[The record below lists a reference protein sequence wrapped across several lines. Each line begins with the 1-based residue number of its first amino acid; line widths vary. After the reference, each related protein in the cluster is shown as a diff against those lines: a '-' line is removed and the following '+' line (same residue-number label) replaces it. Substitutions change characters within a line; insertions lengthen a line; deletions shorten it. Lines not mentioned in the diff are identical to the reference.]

1 MSNCIFIIQ
10 EVDYMLN
17 EIFGD
22 YPQIKVLDYLLMN
35 PFAELS
41 KLQIAVGSEIS
52 RITLNKFIDN
62 LLENELL
69 IRCSNSKYKLNLKS
83 PIIVK
88 LNMLL
93 DDLNKRAMEK
103 AMTELDEP
111 YDELS
116 DRELDIVFDEN
127 SSDIELIELENEI
140 ILNEKYVIY
149 IEKVNKDYTISM

>member
-22 YPQIKVLDYLLMN
+22 YPQIKVIDYLLMN

>member
-22 YPQIKVLDYLLMN
+22 YPQIKVIDYLLMN

-93 DDLNKRAMEK
+93 DDLNKRAMDK
-103 AMTELDEP
+103 AMTELYEP

>member
-22 YPQIKVLDYLLMN
+22 YPQIKVIDYLLMN

-127 SSDIELIELENEI
+127 SSDIELIELGNEI

>member
-22 YPQIKVLDYLLMN
+22 YPQIKVIDYLLMN

-62 LLENELL
+62 LLENELI

>member
-22 YPQIKVLDYLLMN
+22 YPQIKVIDYLLMN

-149 IEKVNKDYTISM
+149 IEKVNEDYTISM

>member
-1 MSNCIFIIQ
+1 MGNCIFIIQ

>member
-1 MSNCIFIIQ
+1 MGNCIFIIQ

-22 YPQIKVLDYLLMN
+22 YPQIKVIDYLLMN

>member
-1 MSNCIFIIQ
+1 
-10 EVDYMLN
+10 MLN

-22 YPQIKVLDYLLMN
+22 YPQIKVIDYLLMN

-140 ILNEKYVIY
+140 ILDEKYVIY

>member
-1 MSNCIFIIQ
+1 
-10 EVDYMLN
+10 
-17 EIFGD
+17 
-22 YPQIKVLDYLLMN
+22 
-35 PFAELS
+35 
-41 KLQIAVGSEIS
+41 
-52 RITLNKFIDN
+52 
-62 LLENELL
+62 
-69 IRCSNSKYKLNLKS
+69 
-83 PIIVK
+83 
-88 LNMLL
+88 MLL

>member
-22 YPQIKVLDYLLMN
+22 SPQIKVIDYLLMN